1 MAPLWKVR
9 RELTRLGQQLRAWIE
24 PLYEPARQRRHDR
37 AFEAGFPQFEGAREV
52 GSRVAIVLIYQPKA
66 IPASLL
72 VMLDHLV
79 SQGYAPLVISNSP
92 LTEPARA
99 SLAPRVWRMVER
111 PNVGYD
117 FGGYRDGIRLLWRWS
132 VVPDNLLILNDSIW
146 FPMIRD
152 ADLIQRLEASSADL
166 SGTILRDGGK
176 GAFLESYC
184 YHIPASTFRHPAF
197 RAYWQGLK
205 LTANK
210 YKVIRRGERAHSV
223 ALTDAGLTVA
233 PIYSNDAF
241 RQALEG
247 QGDDFLRTMLRHA
260 AFTEADM
267 GADCDAVLRAPG
279 GPDWRALALAHVDR
293 TLARSNFYRH
303 YPVGAVRLLSYPIL
317 KKSRDEVARH
327 WRSAYLGAVEV
338 GALPAPPGPILSE
351 LRALS
356 LPVTRP
362 IT

>member
-1 MAPLWKVR
+1 MPPLWKVR
-9 RELTRLGQQLRAWIE
+9 RELTRLGQQLRACFE

-37 AFEAGFPQFEGAREV
+37 AFEEGFPQVEGVVEA
-52 GSRVAIVLIYQPKA
+52 GHKVAIVLIYQPKV

-72 VMLDHLV
+72 LMLDHLV
-79 SQGYAPLVISNSP
+79 SHGYAPLVISNAL
-92 LTEPARA
+92 LTDSAHA
-99 SLAPRVWRMVER
+99 ALAPRVWRIVER

-117 FGGYRDGIRLLWRWS
+117 FGGYRDGIRLLWRWLL
-132 VVPDNLLILNDSIW
+132 VPDSLLILNDSIW

-152 ADLIQRLEASSADL
+152 ADLIPRLEASKADL

-197 RAYWQGLK
+197 RAYWRDLK

-223 ALTDAGLTVA
+223 ALTQAGLTVA
-233 PIYSNDAF
+233 PVYSNRAF
-241 RQALEG
+241 REALDG

-260 AFTEADM
+260 AFTEANM
-267 GADCDAVLRAPG
+267 AADCDAVLRAPD
-279 GPDWRALALAHVDR
+279 GPGWRALALAHVDR

-317 KKSRDEVARH
+317 KKSKDEVARH
-327 WRSAYLGAVEV
+327 WRSAYLGAVEE

-362 IT
+362 TK